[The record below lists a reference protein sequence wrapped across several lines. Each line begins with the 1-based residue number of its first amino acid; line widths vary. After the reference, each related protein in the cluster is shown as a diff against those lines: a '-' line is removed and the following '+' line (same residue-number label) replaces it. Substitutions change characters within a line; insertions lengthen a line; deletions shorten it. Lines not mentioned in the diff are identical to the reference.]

1 MAGGGMTKR
10 KLKEPIVIYSPSTGY
25 KRKDGYIKFVSEK
38 ITELLER
45 KEIEKFKLVVNTT
58 TNETVTFDYRIPNE
72 PLD

>member
-1 MAGGGMTKR
+1 MTKR
-10 KLKEPIVIYSPSTGY
+10 KLKDPIVIYSPSTGY

-38 ITELLER
+38 ITELLEK

-58 TNETVTFDYRIPNE
+58 TNEIITFDYRMPNE

>member
-1 MAGGGMTKR
+1 MTKR

>member
-10 KLKEPIVIYSPSTGY
+10 KLKDPIVIYAPSTGY

>member
-1 MAGGGMTKR
+1 LAGGGMTKR